1 MGSVGSVIPGTISAR
16 RADARPCAT
25 IRAMRPNG
33 AADGDSA
40 SRRRARG
47 WLLAVSLFSLA
58 PRLVDGALRPI
69 DYNGYWHVFIAR
81 NLPREWRRLPHPPL
95 FLVLL
100 RAADAVSHSVFA
112 YRLVSLVAG
121 AGVVYLTGRIL
132 LALGTLPSVTV
143 LGALAM
149 ALAGN
154 AITLSNEVQSYSL
167 ALLFLLAS
175 FVFYLDLTPESESPP
190 FRSRAGF
197 AILASLALLTHYF
210 AGLYLVACV
219 LAPAVIALVRPSYR
233 RAAASGLSRRWR
245 ADLLNLAAPGA
256 VGLALYE
263 LQAKAYVQPLGE
275 LPGFYFERGRETV
288 ASFLVRN
295 LRTLVNWFSP
305 IALPR
310 ARIAVPLLVLFT
322 ALVVGAAAAER
333 RGGERIGRRLL
344 PAAFFVVLLTVGALF
359 GVAGLYPFGGWMRQQ
374 FLIFVFG
381 LFAAF
386 VGLDRFA
393 RAASPTARRAAL
405 GLAAAAL
412 AANFTLGL
420 PRLLH
425 PAPEP
430 MLAKVA
436 AFESR
441 FPDAATVHVDQFHFV
456 ALFIPYHRFAWTYA
470 GAEPDAPSIERYVV
484 HRPGRPLTLVAHRAW
499 WVFDF
504 TEQPFYRELGSVFGR
519 DGSGCENL
527 FSVSPTI
534 YKPVPR
540 FLTAAERTTRT
551 QSVSEALAAEGLE
564 ARGLDVTPAGDLFA
578 KVCVAEAPR
587 VERVVPDGTEVGRGF
602 QVQPRGDSALSVHGI
617 GFRRG
622 SAVVLG
628 GRRLETTFGNA
639 GWMTAS
645 VPPELYAKPG
655 RLELKVVDPA
665 GRASNAVP
673 FDVRPPAPSGR

>member
-1 MGSVGSVIPGTISAR
+1 
-16 RADARPCAT
+16 
-25 IRAMRPNG
+25 MRPNG

-40 SRRRARG
+40 SRRRARIG
-47 WLLAVSLFSLA
+47 LLAVSLLSLV
-58 PRLVDGALRPI
+58 PRFVDAALRPI

-81 NLPREWRRLPHPPL
+81 NLAREWRRLPHPPL
-95 FLVLL
+95 FLALL
-100 RAADAVSHSVFA
+100 SAADAVSHTVLA
-112 YRLVSLVAG
+112 YRLVSLAAG

-132 LALGTLPSVTV
+132 LALGTLPSVAV

-175 FVFYLDLTPESESPP
+175 FVFYLDLTPETESPP
-190 FRSRAGF
+190 ARSRVGF
-197 AILASLALLTHYF
+197 AVFGSLALLTHYF
-210 AGLYLVACV
+210 AGLYLAACV
-219 LAPAVIALVRPSYR
+219 AAPAAVALFRSEYR
-233 RAAASGLSRRWR
+233 RAAARSLPGRWR
-245 ADLLNLAAPGA
+245 LDLLTVAVPGA

-263 LQAKAYVQPLGE
+263 FQAKTYVQPLGE

-295 LRTLVNWFSP
+295 LRNLVNWFSP

-310 ARIAVPLLVLFT
+310 ARIAVPLVLLFT
-322 ALVVGAAAAER
+322 IIVVGAVARGR
-333 RGGERIGRRLL
+333 RGDERAGRRLL
-344 PAAFFVVLLTVGALF
+344 PAAFFVVLLAVGAAF

-386 VGLDRFA
+386 VALDRLA
-393 RAASPTARRAAL
+393 RDASVRARRATL
-405 GLAAAAL
+405 TLVLAAI
-412 AANFTLGL
+412 AANFAVGV

-441 FPDAATVHVDQFHFV
+441 FPDAATVEVDQFHLV
-456 ALFIPYHRFAWTYA
+456 AFFIPYHRFDWTYA

-484 HRPGRPLTLVAHRAW
+484 QRPDRPLTLVAHRAW

-504 TEQPFYRELGSVFGR
+504 AEQPFYRELGSVFGR
-519 DGSGCENL
+519 NGGGCENL

-540 FLTAAERTTRT
+540 VLTAEERAVRTR
-551 QSVSEALAAEGLE
+551 SVSEALAAEGLE
-564 ARGLDVTPAGDLFA
+564 TRRLDVSTAGDLFA
-578 KVCVAEAPR
+578 EVCVAEAPR
-587 VERVVPDGTEVGRGF
+587 VERVVPGGTEAGRGF
-602 QVQPRGDSALSVHGI
+602 QIQPRGDSALSVHGT

-639 GWMTAS
+639 GWITAS
-645 VPPELYAKPG
+645 VPPALYANPG
-655 RLELKVVDPA
+655 RLELQVVDPA
-665 GRASNAVP
+665 GRTSNAVL
-673 FDVRPPAPSGR
+673 FDVRPPAPGGR